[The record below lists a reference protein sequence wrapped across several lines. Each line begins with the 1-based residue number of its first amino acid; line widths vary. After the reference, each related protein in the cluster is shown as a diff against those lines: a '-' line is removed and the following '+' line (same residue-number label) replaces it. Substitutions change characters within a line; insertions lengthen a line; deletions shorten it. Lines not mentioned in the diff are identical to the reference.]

1 MTVDLRTLRR
11 DRGLTL
17 ETASGHMGISKQAL
31 SLIERGE
38 VTPTAPVAFRV
49 AAFYGLRVSD
59 VWPTPANGVAA

>member
-1 MTVDLRTLRR
+1 VKVDLRTLRH

-17 ETASGHMGISKQAL
+17 EKASQQMGISRAAL

-38 VTPTAPVAFRV
+38 VTPRPPVAFRV

-59 VWPTPANGVAA
+59 VWPSETGAAA

>member
-1 MTVDLRTLRR
+1 MKVNLRALRR

-17 ETASGHMGISKQAL
+17 ERASEQMGISRAAL
-31 SLIERGE
+31 SLIELGK

-59 VWPTPANGVAA
+59 VWETEKEAA